1 MRVLIAD
8 DDYISRRFL
17 ERYLTESGY
26 EVIVTLDGMAAWQV
40 LDSADAPPLAILDWM
55 MPALDGLEVCRRLRQ
70 REGAAQTY
78 VILLTAKNE
87 KQDVVAGLDAGADD
101 YLTKPFDAG
110 ELRAR
115 MQVGV
120 RLLTLQAKLGQQ
132 VEELSAALAQ
142 VKQLRG
148 LLPICAWC
156 KRIRDDS
163 NYWQQLETYVSE
175 HSEAVFSHG
184 ICPECFTKVQS
195 ERQ

>member
-8 DDYISRRFL
+8 DDVISRRFL

-26 EVIVTLDGMAAWQV
+26 EVVVTPDGRAAWHV
-40 LDSADAPPLAILDWM
+40 LDSPDAPPLAILDWM
-55 MPALDGLEVCRRLRQ
+55 MPALDGLEVCRKLRQ
-70 REGAAQTY
+70 REAATQTQTY

-115 MQVGV
+115 IQVGV
-120 RLLTLQAKLGQQ
+120 RLLTLQTKLAQQ
-132 VEELSAALAQ
+132 VEELTAALAQ

-148 LLPICAWC
+148 LLPMCAWC
-156 KRIRDDS
+156 RRIRDDS
-163 NYWQQLETYVSE
+163 NYWQQLETYVSQ

-184 ICPECFTKVQS
+184 ICPECLTKV
-195 ERQ
+195 EKE